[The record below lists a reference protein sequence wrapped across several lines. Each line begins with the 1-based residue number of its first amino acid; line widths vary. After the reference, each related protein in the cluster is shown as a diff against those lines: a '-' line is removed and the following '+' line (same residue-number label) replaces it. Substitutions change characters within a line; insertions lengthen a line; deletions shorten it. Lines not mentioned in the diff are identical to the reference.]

1 MKIRIDKDEIKSIL
15 EMHYNEK
22 KGKSTIVEQTKP
34 TVVPADPNLTKLRE
48 AIKAGCLT
56 NGKLQRKKS
65 TGQIFYRRPSTKTP
79 TLTVDFFG
87 DMTYKLSDGS
97 KNGQWQCPE
106 IAAQAAAAQAQ
117 AAASQAQ
124 ALAADEKAKKDKVN
138 IGLTQQEGGW
148 KKREDIT
155 DTDANVNNP
164 QMYEQRVVNGVTLYR
179 RVSGKGITGTLDERQ
194 KAVVD
199 KWIAQGAKLEKDLDA
214 EQAQTWTKKVVS
226 PKSDGLFSEDLIMYF
241 PPNTVNNAS
250 IDTAFQAAVADQ
262 TPQSKSDCKGAI
274 EAYYMAYKTKKKIE
288 PNTLNA
294 MKEKVQACANQFDG
308 KWGIGA
314 FTKIDDYVD
323 ILRGVRPGGPS
334 SYGESSKWKLN

>member
-15 EMHYNEK
+15 EMHHNEK
-22 KGKSTIVEQTKP
+22 KGKSTIVEQTTP
-34 TVVPADPNLTKLRE
+34 TVAPADPNLTKLRE

-117 AAASQAQ
+117 AQ
-124 ALAADEKAKKDKVN
+124 AADEKAKKDKVN

-155 DTDANVNNP
+155 DTDANVSNP
-164 QMYEQRVVNGVTLYR
+164 QMYEKQTVNGVTLYR
-179 RVSGKGITGTLDERQ
+179 RVSGKGITGGLDERQ
-194 KAVVD
+194 KVVID
-199 KWIAQGAKLEKDLDA
+199 KWKAQGAKLENEVDA
-214 EQAQTWTKKVVS
+214 EQAQAWTRKLVS
-226 PKSDGLFSEDLIMYF
+226 PKSAGLFSEDFYMYF
-241 PPNTVNNAS
+241 PPNTVNNAE
-250 IDTAFQAAVADQ
+250 IMTAFKSAVADQ
-262 TPQSKSDCKGAI
+262 TATSKSDCKAAI
-274 EAYYMAYKTKKKIE
+274 EAYYMAFKLKQSKME
-288 PNTLNA
+288 PNVMNA
-294 MKEKVQACANQFDG
+294 MKEKVQACVNQFDG
-308 KWGIGA
+308 KWGIGGV
-314 FTKIDDYVD
+314 FSKIDDYVD
-323 ILRGVRPGGPS
+323 ILKGVKPGGPS
-334 SYGESSKWKLN
+334 SYGESAKWKLN